1 MVDPETREEHIHK
14 IFQVE
19 HMDNKLQES
28 LLRCF
33 GHVLRQPPDA
43 QDYKR
48 APKVSEGV
56 KRGQSRPKI
65 TRKKSCPKGPTISG
79 NLKIQQKIGHSGRRK
94 SHRQYLLVK
103 CFRHVS
109 LLL

>member
-1 MVDPETREEHIHK
+1 MTVHPETREEHIQE

-19 HMDNKLQES
+19 HVENKLRES

-33 GHVLRQPPDA
+33 GHVLCRPPDA
-43 QDYKR
+43 LVCKC

-65 TRKKSCPKGPTISG
+65 TRKKVVLKDLQSLGIHEDLAKDRAHMEER
-79 NLKIQQKIGHSGRRK
+79 NLTGDT
-94 SHRQYLLVK
+94 Y
-103 CFRHVS
+103 
-109 LLL
+109 